1 MNRFARILGVVF
13 FALLL
18 STGLSAQKNKDVDDA
33 LNDKSKLSKWHVGSY
48 VGGSYNNGWQL
59 EFAPGIGYK
68 VFDFLIVE
76 AGINY
81 SYSQQFLSSV
91 TNDRQVASLIGP
103 RIGVKG
109 NIYSQFYGLA
119 EFQHLSFKAKQKD
132 GNGNVTYTFP
142 SASENLLYLGAGY
155 SNSFGQGVGF
165 YTDFIYDVLYDRLNS
180 PRAAPFSIRFG
191 VFYTFP

>member
-1 MNRFARILGVVF
+1 MNRFVKVLGVVF

-18 STGLSAQKNKDVDDA
+18 STSLSAQKNKDVDDA
-33 LNDKSKLSKWHVGSY
+33 LNDKSKLSKFHVGSY

-59 EFAPGIGYK
+59 EFAPGVGYK

-76 AGINY
+76 VGVNY
-81 SYSQQFLSSV
+81 AYSQQFLNQ
-91 TNDRQVASLIGP
+91 TNNDRQVASLFGP
-103 RIGVKG
+103 RVGVKG
-109 NIYSQFYGLA
+109 NVYQQFYGVA
-119 EFQHLSFKAKQKD
+119 EFQYQRFNAKLKNSNGDVLSSFR
-132 GNGNVTYTFP
+132 
-142 SASENLLYLGAGY
+142 SAENIFYLGAGY
-155 SNSFGQGVGF
+155 SSSFGQGVGF